1 MTLIQANIDATASAV
16 WPRRQGTAETAA
28 ADDADGGLGEVV
40 VARNNSAVDSSRRP
54 MKQIII
60 AKEALRIP
68 LSTGS
73 RKRAGHFFAE
83 WSPWSSCDDGQCRQQ
98 RERVCRVPR
107 KCADKKLVEE
117 RRCSS
122 SNNM

>member
-28 ADDADGGLGEVV
+28 ANDADGGLGEE
-40 VARNNSAVDSSRRP
+40 VARNNSAVDSSRHP

-60 AKEALRIP
+60 AKEALSIP

-73 RKRAGHFFAE
+73 RKRSGHFFAE

-122 SNNM
+122 NNM